1 MELAT
6 QRWGSTVSEN
16 AQKTPSKSSAK
27 PRLLFL
33 HGMGGTG
40 LLWRPV
46 AAVLEDEFEIL
57 APDQRGHGKSQI
69 PAIPGS
75 REKPGY
81 SPIEYAQ
88 DVVDTMDA
96 QGFHPSILIGH
107 SMGVRTACALAHL
120 RPEWVRGLI
129 LVDLGLEGL
138 AGGGLGE
145 GLARF
150 IRILPE
156 SFPSREAARSFMSE
170 NCPDGSIAQYL
181 MAVSV
186 ARPADA
192 GGGITFPFD
201 HSALL
206 STIEAARGTSIRH
219 WVIETARRGIPVLL
233 LRGERSQV
241 WSREDFEAA
250 KRELT
255 SVPGVELQEIQG
267 AGHGLPFEKRAEFT
281 ALIRQFSQAHASG

>member
-1 MELAT
+1 
-6 QRWGSTVSEN
+6 
-16 AQKTPSKSSAK
+16 
-27 PRLLFL
+27 
-33 HGMGGTG
+33 MGGTG

-57 APDQRGHGKSQI
+57 APDQRGHGKSRI
-69 PAIPGS
+69 PAAPGG
-75 REKPGY
+75 RETPGY
-81 SPIEYAQ
+81 SPIHYAE
-88 DVVDTMDA
+88 DVIETMHA
-96 QGFHPSILIGH
+96 QEFHPCILIGH
-107 SMGVRTACALAHL
+107 SMGVRTACAVAHL
-120 RPEWVRGLI
+120 KPEWVRGLV

-156 SFPSREAARSFMSE
+156 SFPSREAARTFMNE

-206 STIEAARGTSIRH
+206 RTIEAARGTSIRD

-241 WSREDFEAA
+241 WSREEFDSAA
-250 KRELT
+250 RELA
-255 SVPGVELQEIQG
+255 SVPGVELNEVQG

-281 ALIRQFSQAHASG
+281 ALLREFWRAKASG

>member
-6 QRWGSTVSEN
+6 LHWGATDPQTT
-16 AQKTPSKSSAK
+16 QKIPSNSPAK
-27 PRLLFL
+27 TRLLFL

-57 APDQRGHGKSQI
+57 APDQRGHG
-69 PAIPGS
+69 GS
-75 REKPGY
+75 RIPTTPGGRDVPAY
-81 SPIEYAQ
+81 SPTDYAQ
-88 DVVDTMDA
+88 DVVDTLQA
-96 QGFHPSILIGH
+96 QAFHPCVLIGH
-107 SMGVRTACALAHL
+107 SMGVRTACAVAHL
-120 RPEWVRGLI
+120 KPDWVRGLV

-145 GLARF
+145 SLARF

-156 SFPSREAARSFMSE
+156 SFPSREAARTFMSE

-186 ARPADA
+186 ARPVDV
-192 GGGITFPFD
+192 GGGVTFPFD

-206 STIEAARGTSIRH
+206 RTIEAARGTSIRE
-219 WVIETARRGIPVLL
+219 WVVEAAKRGIPVLL
-233 LRGERSQV
+233 LRGERSRV

-250 KRELT
+250 RRELAPI
-255 SVPGVELQEIQG
+255 SGVELREIPG

-281 ALIRQFSQAHASG
+281 ALLRGFAEKT